1 MPRPTSGPEIAM
13 NETPPLQP
21 AAAGLHLSGDILEI
35 VTKHIGAGL
44 AVLSRDYTVLWANK
58 VMEDIYGDTVGKTC
72 YRTYQQQECV
82 CPWCGVRAVFEQNLE
97 RVVREVVSRDKNGET
112 INLEIIATP
121 VRDAQGNIIAALE
134 LVLPITERKQQEKV
148 LAELLTFSQSLV
160 STVDLSSLYRKVTSL
175 SKELLG
181 LDFSTL
187 MLMSDDQNALVIR
200 DTLGFSEQTIGHYAL
215 LKGQG
220 LSTHVVLE
228 KKPAVVVDFQ
238 TETRFEIPSLVL
250 EKDIRSALCVPMMLG
265 EEIFGVLIGHTLQPR
280 IFGEEAINIY
290 QSFANQAAMA
300 IKNTMHMHSLHASE
314 KKFRTLFDNTNDAIL
329 IYSLDCSLLEV
340 NRATCERLGYSRE
353 ELLALPL
360 TQLVAPPFASLVKD
374 RVEQLKKSG
383 TAIFETAHL
392 KKDGSILPIEQSCS
406 LIDFDS
412 QNAILCVARDI
423 SERKRLDEERLRTQ
437 KLESLGVLAGGIA
450 HDFNN
455 LLTGILGNL
464 SLAKANLPKTGPV
477 AERLAETEKATLRA
491 KDLTQQLLTFAKGGA
506 PVKTEA
512 SLAELIR
519 DAAGFA
525 VRGTKA
531 VCDYDCAEDLWL
543 AEVDKGQLGQVL
555 QNLVINA
562 VHAMPEGG
570 AIRLAARNLTL
581 DSGELPLTPGKYVL
595 ITVRDHGLGI
605 PPEHL
610 AKIFDPYFT
619 TKHSGSG
626 LGLAVVYSIIANHA
640 GHITV
645 ESEPGKGTLFSIY
658 LPATGKCPLA
668 EKPASPPAP
677 LNKGR
682 GKILVMD
689 DEELI
694 RDVSTAML
702 RQLGYEPHAAR
713 DGEEAIT
720 RYLQAKKDGH
730 PFDLVIMDLT
740 VPGGMGGKE
749 TIAQLRR
756 LDPQVKGVVSSGY
769 ANDPIMANFSEYGFC
784 GVAPKPFSL
793 QELSDLLQTILYS

>member
-1 MPRPTSGPEIAM
+1 MS
-13 NETPPLQP
+13 ETPPLQP
-21 AAAGLHLSGDILEI
+21 ATNTLPLSGDILEI
-35 VTKHIGAGL
+35 VTSNIGAGL
-44 AVLSRDYTVLWANK
+44 AIISRDFTILWANK
-58 VMEDIYGDTVGKTC
+58 VMEEIYGDSVGKTC
-72 YRTYQQQECV
+72 FRTYQQQEGV
-82 CPWCGVRAVFEQNLE
+82 CSWCGVQAIFVQGQERA
-97 RVVREVVSRDKNGET
+97 VREVASTDKNG
-112 INLEIIATP
+112 NPLHLEIIATP
-121 VRDAQGNIIAALE
+121 IRDAQGNITAALE
-134 LVLPITERKQQEKV
+134 LVLPITEKKQKEKA
-148 LAELLTFSQSLV
+148 LAELLAFSQSLA
-160 STVDLSSLYRKVTSL
+160 STVDLNSLYRKVTIL
-175 SKELLG
+175 SKELLN

-187 MLMSDDQNALVIR
+187 MLMNNDQSGLVIR
-200 DTLGFSEQTIGHYAL
+200 DTLGFSEQTIGHYTL

-238 TETRFEIPSLVL
+238 TETRFEIPSLVV
-250 EKDIRSALCVPMMLG
+250 EKNIRSALCVPMMLG
-265 EEIFGVLIGHTLQPR
+265 EEVFGVLIGHTLQPR
-280 IFGEEAINIY
+280 VFSEEAISIY
-290 QSFANQAAMA
+290 QSFANQTAIA
-300 IKNTMHMHSLHASE
+300 IKNAQHMHSLHASE
-314 KKFRTLFDNTNDAIL
+314 KKFRTLFDSTNDSIL

-360 TQLVAPPFASLVKD
+360 TQLVGPPFASLAKE
-374 RVEQLKKSG
+374 RIEHLKSAG
-383 TAIFETAHL
+383 TALFESAHL
-392 KKDGSILPIEQSCS
+392 KKDGAIIPIEQSCS
-406 LIDFDS
+406 LIDYDT
-412 QNAILCVARDI
+412 QPAILCVARDI
-423 SERKRLDEERLRTQ
+423 SERKRLEGERLRTQ

-464 SLAKANLPKTGPV
+464 SLAKADLPETGSV
-477 AERLAETEKATLRA
+477 ARRLDETEKATLRA
-491 KDLTQQLLTFAKGGA
+491 RDLTQQLLTFAKGGA
-506 PVKTEA
+506 PIKTKA
-512 SLAELIR
+512 SLAVLIQ

-531 VCDYDCAEDLWL
+531 VCEYDCAEDLWL
-543 AEVDKGQLGQVL
+543 AEVDTGQLGQVL

-570 AIRLAARNLTL
+570 AIRLTARNLTINP
-581 DSGELPLTPGKYVL
+581 GELPVSPGKYVL
-595 ITVRDHGLGI
+595 ITVKDHGLGI

-619 TKHSGSG
+619 TKQSGSG

-645 ESEPGKGTLFSIY
+645 ESEPGKGTVFSIY
-658 LPATGKCPLA
+658 LPSTGKSPSA
-668 EKPASPPAP
+668 ETPAETPAP
-677 LNKGR
+677 LAKGH

-702 RQLGYEPHAAR
+702 RQLGYEAHAAN

-720 RYLQAKKDGH
+720 LYLQAKKNEQ

-749 TIAQLRR
+749 TIAHLRQ
-756 LDPQVKGVVSSGY
+756 LDPQVKAVVSSGY
-769 ANDPIMANFSEYGFC
+769 ANDPIMAKFAEYGFC

-793 QELSDLLQTILYS
+793 QELSVLLRMILDS